1 VSELQRRREP
11 DPIWETMAAIFGDP
25 TPAMTKLYGRVVRDL
40 RAVGATPQTIAEAAT
55 GICSEWGRKALTPTS
70 LAKWHN
76 RYQSQLAGLSN
87 DPEEAAMQIRIAELE
102 RSLQDGRKLN
112 RGAE

>member
-11 DPIWETMAAIFGDP
+11 DPIWGTVAAIFGDP

-40 RAVGATPQTIAEAAT
+40 KAVGATPQTIAEAAT

-76 RYQSQLAGLSN
+76 RYQSPARRPVERPRRGGHA
-87 DPEEAAMQIRIAELE
+87 DPDRRA
-102 RSLQDGRKLN
+102 
-112 RGAE
+112 